1 MAKYGSNTVQI
12 SFDGDDISAHILSI
26 NGVKIM
32 SMFESDSHGFNKA
45 WAETLAT
52 GLKRVE
58 PIEIEGFYDDV
69 ANAPHEQFK
78 ETADGPAT
86 ATKNIVFTW
95 GGSKTTTIKTLI
107 ESYERLPSRGQLT
120 RYKARLV
127 PTGAVTEV

>member
-1 MAKYGSNTVQI
+1 MAKYGSNSVLI

-32 SMFESDSHGFNKA
+32 SMFESDSHGFNKS

-58 PIEIEGFYDDV
+58 PIEVEGFYDDA
-69 ANAPHEQFK
+69 ANAPHAQFK
-78 ETADGPAT
+78 DTTAGPAT
-86 ATKNIVFTW
+86 GTKPLLFTW
-95 GGSKTTTIKTLI
+95 GGGKTTSIPVFI

-120 RYKARLV
+120 RYKARLM
-127 PTGAVTEV
+127 PTGAVTEA

>member
-1 MAKYGSNTVQI
+1 MAKYGSNAVLI

-26 NGVKIM
+26 NGVKVM

-58 PIEIEGFYDDV
+58 PIEVEGFYDDI
-69 ANAPHEQFK
+69 ADGPHAQFK
-78 ETADGPAT
+78 DTADGPAT

-95 GGSKTTTIKTLI
+95 GNAKTTTIKMFI
-107 ESYERLPSRGQLT
+107 ESYERLPNRGQLT

-127 PTGAVTEV
+127 PTGAVTEA

>member
-1 MAKYGSNTVQI
+1 MAKYGSNSVLI
-12 SFDGDDISAHILSI
+12 SFDGDDLSAHILSI

-58 PIEIEGFYDDV
+58 PIEVEGFYDDI
-69 ANAPHEQFK
+69 
-78 ETADGPAT
+78 ADGPHAQFKDT
-86 ATKNIVFTW
+86 AVGPAAATKNIVFTW
-95 GGSKTTTIKTLI
+95 GNAKTTTIKTFI

-120 RYKARLV
+120 RYKARLM
-127 PTGAVTEV
+127 PTGAVTEA

>member
-1 MAKYGSNTVQI
+1 MAKYGSNAVLI

-26 NGVKIM
+26 NGVKVM

-58 PIEIEGFYDDV
+58 PIEVEGFYDDI
-69 ANAPHEQFK
+69 ADGPHAQFK
-78 ETADGPAT
+78 DTADGPAT

-95 GGSKTTTIKTLI
+95 GNAKTTTIKMFI

-120 RYKARLV
+120 RYKARLM
-127 PTGAVTEV
+127 PTGAVTEA